1 MNLNFK
7 KIASLSI
14 YLVAIIAFVSIMSGF
29 ITGEQVQRRGNN
41 EIEQIVFR
49 MYDDID
55 TGKYEELFQLSFE
68 GRWKKK
74 PEQKKERLYAFDG
87 IVSKE
92 HFLKR
97 AGKDFGKNG
106 WRIRFTSLEIKN
118 IHPFTRAEFTEQ
130 YPREHEILHHIDPG
144 KKITKIYVVEV
155 KGYMVGRCAIIDWKK
170 ELPIV
175 WTDQKWKALI
185 RGNPVDFDI
194 FHREQWFT
202 NLKFNI

>member
-1 MNLNFK
+1 MNFK
-7 KIASLSI
+7 QIASLSMYFI
-14 YLVAIIAFVSIMSGF
+14 AIIAFVSIMSGF
-29 ITGEQVQRRGNN
+29 ITGERLQRRGNN

-55 TGKYEELFQLSFE
+55 TGNYEELFQLSFE

-74 PEQKKERLYAFDG
+74 PEQKKERFYYFDG
-87 IVSKE
+87 VVSKE

-106 WRIRFTSLEIKN
+106 WRIRFTSLEIRA
-118 IHPFTRAEFTEQ
+118 IRPFTRPEFADH
-130 YPREHEILHHIDPG
+130 YPREHEILRHVDASND
-144 KKITKIYVVEV
+144 ITKIYVVEI
-155 KGYMVGRCAIIDWKK
+155 KGYMVGRCAILDWEK

-175 WTDQKWKALI
+175 WTNQKWKALI
-185 RGNPVDFDI
+185 RGNPADFDI

-202 NLKFNI
+202 NIKFNI